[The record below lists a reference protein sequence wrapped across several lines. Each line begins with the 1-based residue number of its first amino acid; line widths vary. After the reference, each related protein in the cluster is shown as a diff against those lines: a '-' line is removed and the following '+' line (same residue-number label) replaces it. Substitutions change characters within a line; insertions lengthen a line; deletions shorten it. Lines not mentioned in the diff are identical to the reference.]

1 MSERE
6 DDLELQALQR
16 ELDDAFATTR
26 PRRGFEDELWVRMQS
41 ARPARNRLR
50 DAVAGFVQAIR
61 EVPAVP
67 AAAVATVLVL
77 ALGVGLI
84 AYSGVGRGGGGA
96 STASEKNFAGGGAN
110 SDLSVGGFGRLPSPV
125 RSGLPNAAGGVE
137 APVTAQQPGAARYV
151 WTGSLTVTAT
161 TAPVYRYHEPTAA
174 DADQLASAL
183 GAVLRSRPAGLL
195 GSYSASD
202 YTLNVRGTLDSPP
215 SSPTYF
221 IIAAPSMPALD
232 AASSDPA
239 DVATVFL
246 AAHSLVPDWESI
258 AIVDTTA
265 SVVRVRFVREFEV
278 AGYGAAKLVDAS
290 GEPYGVEVDLQRS
303 RPLLVAG
310 LLPATFDAADYRI
323 VSPAAAIQSV
333 TTLPAGPS
341 AASPAPPVQLTKAE
355 LVYVLVPAGNHSFY
369 EPAYLFSGTV
379 KTGGTTTVQ
388 HVLVPAVDPSQRT
401 S

>member
-1 MSERE
+1 VSEHE
-6 DDLELQALQR
+6 EDLELQALQR

-41 ARPARNRLR
+41 SRPARNRLR

-77 ALGVGLI
+77 ALGVGLV

-96 STASEKNFAGGGAN
+96 STAAQQNYAGGAN
-110 SDLSVGGFGRLPSPV
+110 SDLSAGGFGRLQSPV
-125 RSGLPNAAGGVE
+125 LNGAPKATGGIE

-151 WTGSLTVTAT
+151 WSGSLTVTAT

-174 DADQLASAL
+174 DADQLASSL

-195 GSYSASD
+195 GAYSASG
-202 YTLNVRGTLDSPP
+202 YTLNIRGTLDSPP

-221 IIAAPSMPALD
+221 IIASPSMPAID
-232 AASSDPA
+232 AASSNPA

-246 AAHSLVPDWESI
+246 AAHGLVPDWEST
-258 AIVDTTA
+258 AMVDTTA
-265 SVVRVRFVREFEV
+265 DVVRVRLVREFEV
-278 AGYGAAKLVDAS
+278 AGYGAARLVDAS
-290 GEPYGVEVDLQRS
+290 GEPYGIEVDLQGN

-333 TTLPAGPS
+333 ISLPAAPS